1 MANEHCSDMTSAP
14 SGFISRFTLGA
25 GEVTFAVKDTI
36 DIADHATQAGSPVRQ
51 NVPAAEAH
59 ARVVQQLLDNGYQLR
74 GKTTLHELA
83 FGVTGINRWSGTPV
97 NPHYP
102 ALIPGGSSSGSAT
115 VVAAGEVDFAIGTDT
130 GGSVRMP
137 AACCGVVG
145 LKPTWGRVSRQGVM
159 PTDSSLD
166 CVGFFSRDVATLR
179 PVLETVLGERAPAAP
194 AQPATAFLC
203 GLATADIEQL
213 ILARLTQAG
222 IHAAQTSLPGFAD
235 AHQAGL
241 TIISQENWQAFHT
254 IVDSPL
260 LAQDVAVR
268 IRAGADISP
277 AQRRSAEDIR
287 QTFSQAVDAQLARTP
302 VILLPT
308 LPAFPPTLAEAA
320 DPLNVVNL
328 TRLVRPF
335 NLSGHPALTLP
346 IGEINQ
352 RPVALQ
358 IVGRKNKEFD
368 LLHFAEALMAKLK

>member
-1 MANEHCSDMTSAP
+1 MANEHRSDMTSAP
-14 SGFISRFTLGA
+14 CGFISRFTLGA

-115 VVAAGEVDFAIGTDT
+115 VVAAGEVDFSIGTDT

-159 PTDSSLD
+159 PADSSLD

-179 PVLETVLGERAPAAP
+179 PVLESVLGERAPAAP
-194 AQPATAFLC
+194 ARPATAFLS
-203 GLATADIEQL
+203 GLATAEIEQL
-213 ILARLTQAG
+213 ILARLAQSG
-222 IHAAQTSLPGFAD
+222 IFAADT
-235 AHQAGL
+235 
-241 TIISQENWQAFHT
+241 
-254 IVDSPL
+254 
-260 LAQDVAVR
+260 
-268 IRAGADISP
+268 
-277 AQRRSAEDIR
+277 
-287 QTFSQAVDAQLARTP
+287 
-302 VILLPT
+302 T
-308 LPAFPPTLAEAA
+308 LPDSTCI
-320 DPLNVVNL
+320 
-328 TRLVRPF
+328 PF
-335 NLSGHPALTLP
+335 
-346 IGEINQ
+346 
-352 RPVALQ
+352 
-358 IVGRKNKEFD
+358 
-368 LLHFAEALMAKLK
+368 

>member
-25 GEVTFAVKDTI
+25 GKVTFAVKDTI

-83 FGVTGINRWSGTPV
+83 FGVTGINSWSGTPV
-97 NPHYP
+97 NPHFP

-137 AACCGVVG
+137 AACCGIVG

-159 PTDSSLD
+159 PADSSLD

-179 PVLETVLGERAPAAP
+179 PVLETVLAEHAPAAP
-194 AQPATAFLC
+194 AQPATVFLC

-213 ILARLTQAG
+213 ILARLAQAG

-241 TIISQENWQAFHT
+241 TIISQENWQAFYT

-260 LAQDVAVR
+260 LARDVAVR

-277 AQRRSAEDIR
+277 AQRRAAEDVR

-358 IVGRKNKEFD
+358 IVGQKNKEFD
-368 LLHFAEALMAKLK
+368 LLYFAEALMAKLK

>member
-25 GEVTFAVKDTI
+25 GKVTFAVKDTI

-83 FGVTGINRWSGTPV
+83 FGVTGINSWSGTPV
-97 NPHYP
+97 NPHFP

-137 AACCGVVG
+137 AACCGIVG

-159 PTDSSLD
+159 PADSSLD

-179 PVLETVLGERAPAAP
+179 PVLETVLAEHAPAVP
-194 AQPATAFLC
+194 AQPATVFLC

-213 ILARLTQAG
+213 ILARLAQAG
-222 IHAAQTSLPGFAD
+222 IHAVQTSLPGFAD

-260 LAQDVAVR
+260 LARDVAVR

-277 AQRRSAEDIR
+277 AQRRAAEDVR

-358 IVGRKNKEFD
+358 IVGQKNKEFD
-368 LLHFAEALMAKLK
+368 LLYFAEALMAKLK